1 MMYFLFKNSFWKTLI
16 EKKWIFAFFS
26 LSVYAWGLKI
36 IFMDIFPDHIQGE
49 LVRIFFIHVPF
60 AWLST
65 LIYAGIS
72 ICAFIFIV
80 FKLPLSFEFMQ
91 IGAPIGRLFTLL
103 TIFTG
108 SIWGKPTWG
117 TWWAWDARLTSVL
130 ILFFIYLGF
139 EVLKSSLEETQ
150 KNQRILSYYILLGT
164 LNLPI
169 IKFSVDWWNTLH
181 QPSTISKNVFA
192 HMDPSYFLPL
202 FLMFFAFLSWAF
214 FLLLLKL
221 SHTLK
226 REK

>member
-1 MMYFLFKNSFWKTLI
+1 MMYFLFKNSFWKI
-16 EKKWIFAFFS
+16 FVEKRWIFALFS
-26 LSVYAWGLKI
+26 LGLCLWGLKMV
-36 IFMDIFPDHIQGE
+36 FFDISPDYLQGD
-49 LVRIFFIHVPF
+49 LVRILFIHVPF
-60 AWLST
+60 AWLSM

-72 ICAFIFIV
+72 VCAFIFLV
-80 FKLPLSFEFMQ
+80 FKLPLAFQFVH

-103 TIFTG
+103 TIITG
-108 SIWGKPTWG
+108 SIWGKATWG

-139 EVLKSSLEETQ
+139 EVLKSSLKETQ
-150 KNQRILSYYILLGT
+150 KSQKILSYYILLGT
-164 LNLPI
+164 FNLPI

-181 QPSTISKNVFA
+181 QPATISKDVFK

-202 FLMFFAFLSWAF
+202 LIMFLAFLSWAF

-221 SHTLK
+221 LK